1 MKLSLCLEML
11 FTDRPFIERM
21 ALAAQLGYR
30 AIEFWDWR
38 DKDLPALAD
47 AAQEFD
53 LTIAAMSGNR
63 RYALIDPVGR
73 AGLVEEMEQVFDA
86 AERLK
91 CRNIMMLSDV
101 LQNDGSASPTA
112 AHTSMEEKFEA
123 MEEAMRILADHPA
136 AQSLT
141 LLLEPLNTALDHRG
155 CFLDHSEPGVALVK
169 RVDSERVKLLY
180 DIYHM
185 SMMDEDVV
193 TEIERNLE
201 WIGYFHV
208 ADMPGRHQPGT
219 GKIDYQAVN
228 ALLRRSQY
236 DGFVGMEFS
245 ALGPDKPAARAP
257 LRIFG

>member
-101 LQNDGSASPTA
+101 LQNDGSAAPTA

-123 MEEAMRILADHPA
+123 MEEAMRILADHPT

-193 TEIERNLE
+193 AEIERNLE